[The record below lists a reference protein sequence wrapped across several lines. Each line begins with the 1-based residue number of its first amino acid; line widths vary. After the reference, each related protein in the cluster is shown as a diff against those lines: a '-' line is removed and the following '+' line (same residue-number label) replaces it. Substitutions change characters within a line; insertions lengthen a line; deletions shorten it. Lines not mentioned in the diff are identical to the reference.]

1 MVASRTSFPRTCP
14 ARPSSWAARASA
26 RGYTELTV
34 GRTLPSATS
43 REILVSV
50 SAFGST
56 LKYRVRLPRR
66 SASALTSSGTS
77 AGRATR
83 TRLAS
88 TRRGTAVGLCRR
100 PCRSRHAPAPPTSRT
115 AARGSRRT
123 RQRRA
128 SSRTPGWNRTRL
140 RQQRCRRPTGDDR
153 QIATAERLADEGA
166 HLWAVDRDA
175 RLLADLVYLVV
186 APDRT
191 NVVPALLA
199 GLSSGRREHPCPGG
213 VKIAKTRSVI
223 ALRMRPPLADC
234 SSRLCF
240 GAALIAAARIASAR
254 TVTASSPD
262 VEPLLGASVISS
274 LFKCSAV
281 V

>member
-1 MVASRTSFPRTCP
+1 MRVPLPPIPRLLREFDYEWDAGVEPVAVQILDLGPGRAAAQMKTALAVVDEVHCLADCLSCLLQLGRVTDLSRDTGTGSAPQSQANVRVASHVPHPERD
-14 ARPSSWAARASA
+14 
-26 RGYTELTV
+26 GQ
-34 GRTLPSATS
+34 
-43 REILVSV
+43 
-50 SAFGST
+50 GS
-56 LKYRVRLPRR
+56 LDCQC
-66 SASALTSSGTS
+66 
-77 AGRATR
+77 GRAEHYD
-83 TRLAS
+83 
-88 TRRGTAVGLCRR
+88 V
-100 PCRSRHAPAPPTSRT
+100 H
-115 AARGSRRT
+115 
-123 RQRRA
+123 
-128 SSRTPGWNRTRL
+128 
-140 RQQRCRRPTGDDR
+140 
-153 QIATAERLADEGA
+153 
-166 HLWAVDRDA
+166 
-175 RLLADLVYLVV
+175 LVV